1 MTVEQPRPDEY
12 ESKKL
17 RLVLP
22 SLLPPNEGAFDDS
35 YFDYL
40 NDPERF
46 KVAMQFRIGNDN
58 PELLTYFEDHLMTFN
73 PNLATKWLCVYYAMF
88 EKSAQKAGL
97 PPLRVSERIVST
109 YQRLTLLTTDNGFET
124 GKEEETMR
132 RIQADWERRK
142 ERDKAFSPELVKFWN
157 SVDGDIKRMN
167 EEDEA
172 YNMFSVGDI
181 LPVISLQTLL
191 QNQQDE
197 FTLIGRFETA
207 FK

>member
-1 MTVEQPRPDEY
+1 
-12 ESKKL
+12 
-17 RLVLP
+17 
-22 SLLPPNEGAFDDS
+22 
-35 YFDYL
+35 
-40 NDPERF
+40 
-46 KVAMQFRIGNDN
+46 
-58 PELLTYFEDHLMTFN
+58 
-73 PNLATKWLCVYYAMF
+73 
-88 EKSAQKAGL
+88 
-97 PPLRVSERIVST
+97 
-109 YQRLTLLTTDNGFET
+109 
-124 GKEEETMR
+124 MR